1 MPKVS
6 KIRYYAVCTGRK
18 PGIYYSWEECKDQIY
33 RYSGALFKSFETR
46 QQAEKYINSP
56 VINEN
61 NKIEVW
67 IDGYCRN
74 NGKPEAIASIGVF
87 LVIEI

>member
-6 KIRYYAVCTGRK
+6 KLRYYAVRK
-18 PGIYYSWEECKDQIY
+18 SRIPGIYMTYKECEDQVKK
-33 RYSGALFKSFETR
+33 SPGALFKSFETR